1 MQADATFD
9 RIAVE
14 AGKCGG
20 KPYIRNKR
28 ISVRRVLEYE
38 LLTRTIQRWSVTRSC
53 VSPPMRSLGLAGG
66 QSVGNQSNLL

>member
-9 RIAVE
+9 RITVE

-28 ISVRRVLEYE
+28 ISVRRVLE
-38 LLTRTIQRWSVTRSC
+38 L
-53 VSPPMRSLGLAGG
+53 
-66 QSVGNQSNLL
+66 